1 MLSSS
6 KFNQPQV
13 LRTCLFGLGFF
24 HLIVSERNNGPFLLF
39 PLQIL
44 LGMPSLVSP
53 GFVEGPRSGTQSF
66 GGPVEPLTKLS
77 FLLKVYSGA

>member
-1 MLSSS
+1 M
-6 KFNQPQV
+6 
-13 LRTCLFGLGFF
+13 FGLGLF

-39 PLQIL
+39 PPQIL

-53 GFVEGPRSGTQSF
+53 GFVEGPRSGTQAF